1 MRTKMSLSVVIIAV
15 AVVGFIAVTAND
27 RISAQTFGRGQ
38 FQTAGSCQS
47 SCDQQPAFYGG
58 SRNVRQGRGAG
69 RGDWMSG
76 PGGRL
81 AASQGCSAS
90 QECSDCDSG
99 AQGCTVEGAGCNN
112 AGPAAQGCDIQGC
125 ALDSGCGNVSSC
137 NSGRGRGRGWA
148 RGGGRSRGRNAGC
161 GAGGSCCGG

>member
-1 MRTKMSLSVVIIAV
+1 MRTKTTLSIVIIAV
-15 AVVGFIAVTAND
+15 AVVGLIAVTAND

-47 SCDQQPAFYGG
+47 SCDQQHAFYGG

-69 RGDWMSG
+69 QGNWMRGSG
-76 PGGRL
+76 DRL
-81 AASQGCSAS
+81 AASQGCSTS

-99 AQGCTVEGAGCNN
+99 GQGCSVEDAG
-112 AGPAAQGCDIQGC
+112 G
-125 ALDSGCGNVSSC
+125 SGNVSSC

-148 RGGGRSRGRNAGC
+148 RGHGRSRGRNSDC
-161 GAGGSCCGG
+161 GAGGGCCGG